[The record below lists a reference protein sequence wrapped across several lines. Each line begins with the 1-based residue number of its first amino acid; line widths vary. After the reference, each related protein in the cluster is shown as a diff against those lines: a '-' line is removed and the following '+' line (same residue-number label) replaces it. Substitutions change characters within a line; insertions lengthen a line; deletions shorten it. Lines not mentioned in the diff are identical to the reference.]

1 MRNTWIVSYD
11 IADPKRLKRVFR
23 CCKGNG
29 IHLQYSVFQCDLD
42 GLEKAEFEAMLSG
55 VINHD
60 EDQILFIDL
69 GPAES
74 RGERIIH
81 SLGLP
86 YIEMDEACY
95 AI

>member
-11 IADPKRLKRVFR
+11 IADPKRLRRVFKS
-23 CCKGNG
+23 CKGHG
-29 IHLQYSVFQCDLD
+29 IHLQYSVFECDLD
-42 GLEKAEFEAMLSG
+42 SMEKAEFEALLSEQ
-55 VINHD
+55 INHD

-74 RGERIIH
+74 RGERVIH

-86 YIEMDEACY
+86 YIAMDEACY